1 MQSFALIQLQTDSDF
16 HACNASGLPRPSSWP
31 NGRGEEGVNVGFGEA
46 DNLGREFDE
55 GQAALLHQVVNRA
68 HAYVQAPRNLRLGFV
83 VLRCGEFC
91 WFRVHARSFIFDFWR
106 AFCPTIARRR
116 CITNTK

>member
-55 GQAALLHQVVNRA
+55 GQAALFHQVVNRPLA
-68 HAYVQAPRNLRLGFV
+68 DVQSPRDLGLGFV
-83 VLRCGEFC
+83 VRRSGKFC
-91 WFRVHARSFIFDFWR
+91 SF
-106 AFCPTIARRR
+106 
-116 CITNTK
+116 